1 MVTTNRHC
9 GNRVTTHFQNGIMK
23 RIFNSLSLAGRALIL
38 IGLVVALTLACV
50 VAAAY
55 WTLANQFDD
64 KARADIET
72 NLRTLALV
80 YAEKYPDTKLKIE
93 DGKVLRAE
101 ASSFPGTFSD
111 HSIVDITAAHA
122 GGNATL
128 FQWDEATKQF
138 IRRTTNVKKENGDR
152 AIGTQLAPDH
162 PAQQPL
168 RRGEAYKGPAV
179 LFGRKFYTAYFPI
192 VDAQNKTLGLLY
204 VGMPIEIYDTML
216 THSIERMVMT
226 AAAGIF
232 IVLLLSLFL
241 VRRSLAPLKDVT
253 VSITDLTKGKLDA
266 AIPHTDRGDEV
277 GLIARSLAVFRDAA
291 ARNRSM
297 ENEERSKTEEERK
310 RVQMVEQ
317 VTHEFER
324 NVALLMSEVG
334 KTIAALEGDAATMR
348 MHAETT
354 RERAQSAAK
363 SAGQASDNVQ
373 SVAAAT
379 EEMAGSVSEIG
390 RQVSS
395 SSEIAT
401 RAVHEAE
408 STNRQVKELSAA
420 ALKIGEIV
428 SLIQTIA
435 AQTNLLALNA
445 TIESARAG
453 EAGRGFAVV
462 ASEVKSLATQTSKAT
477 EDIGRQI
484 EEMQKATNAA
494 VAAIGG
500 ISETIGAMD
509 RIAVTIA
516 TAVEEQGAATQE
528 IARGVGSARG
538 EAETARI
545 SISDVEDVASETTRA
560 SDAVSKAA
568 ADMAARL
575 RGLDGEI
582 KSFLTRMQAA

>member
-1 MVTTNRHC
+1 MCLPVVGFIADGT
-9 GNRVTTHFQNGIMK
+9 MK
-23 RIFNSLSLAGRALIL
+23 RIFSSLSLANRAIIL
-38 IGLVVALTLACV
+38 IALVVALTTACV
-50 VAAAY
+50 MTAAY
-55 WTLANQFDD
+55 WALSNEFNA
-64 KARADIET
+64 KARDDIET

-80 YAEKYPDTKLKIE
+80 YAEKYPETKLKLE
-93 DGKVLRAE
+93 GNKVVRAE
-101 ASSFPGTFSD
+101 APSFPGIFPD
-111 HSIVDITAAHA
+111 HNIVDTTAAHA

-128 FQWDEATKQF
+128 FQWDQATKQF

-162 PAQQPL
+162 PGQEPL
-168 RRGEAYKGPAV
+168 RAGQAYKGPAT

-192 VDAQNKTLGLLY
+192 VDPQNRTLGLLY
-204 VGMPIEIYDTML
+204 VGNSIEIYDTML
-216 THSIERMVMT
+216 AHAIWSMLT
-226 AAAGIF
+226 AAAIGIL
-232 IVLLLSLFL
+232 IVLALSLFL
-241 VRRSLAPLKDVT
+241 VRRNIQPLKNVT
-253 VSITDLTKGKLDA
+253 GVIDGMTKGQLDA
-266 AIPHTDRGDEV
+266 DIPHTERSDEI

-291 ARNRSM
+291 ARNREM
-297 ENEERSKTEEERK
+297 ENEERSKGESERR
-310 RVQMVEQ
+310 RVQTVEQ
-317 VTHEFER
+317 ITRQFEA
-324 NVALLMSEVG
+324 NVATLMTEVG

-348 MHAETT
+348 THAETT

-363 SAGQASDNVQ
+363 SAGQASENVQ

-379 EEMAGSVSEIG
+379 EEMAGSVGEIG

-401 RAVHEAE
+401 RAVKEAE
-408 STNRQVKELSAA
+408 DTNRQVKELSAA
-420 ALKIGEIV
+420 AMKIGEIV

-462 ASEVKSLATQTSKAT
+462 ASEVKSLATQTGKAT

-484 EEMQKATNAA
+484 EEMQKATNEA

-516 TAVEEQGAATQE
+516 SAVEEQGAATQE

-545 SISDVEDVASETTRA
+545 SISDVEDVAGETTRS

-568 ADMAARL
+568 SDMATRL
-575 RGLDGEI
+575 RGLDDEI
-582 KSFLTRMQAA
+582 KSFLSRMQAA

>member
-1 MVTTNRHC
+1 
-9 GNRVTTHFQNGIMK
+9 MK
-23 RIFNSLSLAGRALIL
+23 RIFGSLSLANRAIIL
-38 IGLVVALTLACV
+38 IGLVVALTTACAV
-50 VAAAY
+50 SAAY
-55 WTLANQFDD
+55 WALSNEFNA
-64 KARADIET
+64 KARDDIET

-80 YAEKYPDTKLKIE
+80 YAEKYPETKLKLE
-93 DGKVLRAE
+93 DNKVVRAE
-101 ASSFPGTFSD
+101 APSFPGIFPD
-111 HSIVDITAAHA
+111 HNIVDTTAAHA

-128 FQWDEATKQF
+128 FMWDQANKQF

-152 AIGTQLAPDH
+152 AIGTALAPDH
-162 PAQQPL
+162 PGQELL
-168 RRGEAYKGPAV
+168 RAGQAYKGPAT

-192 VDAQNKTLGLLY
+192 VDPQNKTLGLLY
-204 VGMPIEIYDTML
+204 VGNSIEIYDAML
-216 THSIERMVMT
+216 AHAIWSMLT
-226 AAAGIF
+226 AAAIGIL
-232 IVLLLSLFL
+232 IVLALSLWL
-241 VRRSLAPLKDVT
+241 VRRNVKPLKDVT
-253 VSITDLTKGKLDA
+253 GVVDGMAKGQLDTD
-266 AIPHTDRGDEV
+266 IPHTARGDEI

-291 ARNRSM
+291 ARNREM
-297 ENEERSKTEEERK
+297 ENEERSKSESERR
-310 RVQMVEQ
+310 RVQAVEDITRQ
-317 VTHEFER
+317 FEA
-324 NVALLMSEVG
+324 NVATLMADVG
-334 KTIAALEGDAATMR
+334 KTISALEGDAATMR
-348 MHAETT
+348 THAETT
-354 RERAQSAAK
+354 RERAQSAAQ
-363 SAGQASDNVQ
+363 SAGHASENVQ

-401 RAVHEAE
+401 RAVKEAE
-408 STNRQVKELSAA
+408 DTNRQVKELSAA
-420 ALKIGEIV
+420 AMKIGEIV

-462 ASEVKSLATQTSKAT
+462 ASEVKSLATQTGKAT

-484 EEMQKATNAA
+484 EEMQKATNEA

-516 TAVEEQGAATQE
+516 NAVEEQGAATQE

-545 SISDVEDVASETTRA
+545 SISDVEDVAGETTRS

-568 ADMAARL
+568 SDMASRL
-575 RGLDGEI
+575 RGLDDEI
-582 KSFLTRMQAA
+582 RSFLSRMQAA

>member
-1 MVTTNRHC
+1 MTL
-9 GNRVTTHFQNGIMK
+9 FQNGFMK
-23 RIFNSLSLAGRALIL
+23 RIFNSLSLASRAIIL
-38 IGLVVALTLACV
+38 IGLVVALTTTSV

-55 WTLANQFDD
+55 WALSNEFSA
-64 KARADIET
+64 KARDDIET

-80 YAEKYPDTKLKIE
+80 YAEKYPDTKIKLE
-93 DGKVLRAE
+93 GNKVVRAE
-101 ASSFPGTFSD
+101 APNFPGTFPD
-111 HSIVDITAAHA
+111 HSIVDTTAAHA

-128 FQWDEATKQF
+128 FQWDQATRQF

-162 PAQQPL
+162 PGQEPL
-168 RRGEAYKGPAV
+168 RAGTAYKGPAA

-192 VDAQNKTLGLLY
+192 VTPQNQTLGLLY
-204 VGMPIEIYDTML
+204 VGNSIEIYDAMMAQAMWSML
-216 THSIERMVMT
+216 T
-226 AAAGIF
+226 AAAIGILV
-232 IVLLLSLFL
+232 VLALSLFL
-241 VRRSLAPLKDVT
+241 IRRSIQPLKDVT
-253 VSITDLTKGKLDA
+253 VVIDDMTKGKLDA
-266 AIPHTDRGDEV
+266 EIPHITRGDET
-277 GLIARSLAVFRDAA
+277 GLIARALSVFRDQAT
-291 ARNRSM
+291 RNREM
-297 ENEERSKTEEERK
+297 ESQERTKSEDERK
-310 RVQMVEQ
+310 RVQTVEQ
-317 VTHEFER
+317 VTREFEA
-324 NVALLMSEVG
+324 NVASLMSEVE

-348 MHAETT
+348 AHAETT

-363 SAGQASDNVQ
+363 SAGHASENVQ

-379 EEMAGSVSEIG
+379 EELAGSVTEIG

-401 RAVHEAE
+401 RAVKEAE
-408 STNRQVKELSAA
+408 DTNRQVKELSAA
-420 ALKIGEIV
+420 AMKIGEIV

-462 ASEVKSLATQTSKAT
+462 ASEVKSLATQTGKAT

-500 ISETIGAMD
+500 ISETIGSMD
-509 RIAVTIA
+509 RIALTIA
-516 TAVEEQGAATQE
+516 TAVEEQSAATQE
-528 IARGVGSARG
+528 IARGVGSAKG

-545 SISDVEDVASETTRA
+545 SISDVEDVASETTH
-560 SDAVSKAA
+560 SSNAVSKAA
-568 ADMAARL
+568 TDMAVRL
-575 RGLDGEI
+575 RGLDDEI
-582 KSFLTRMQAA
+582 KSFLMRMQAA

>member
-1 MVTTNRHC
+1 
-9 GNRVTTHFQNGIMK
+9 MK
-23 RIFNSLSLAGRALIL
+23 RIFSGFSLANRALIL
-38 IGLVVALTLACV
+38 IALVVALTTTCV

-55 WTLANQFDD
+55 WALSAEFSA
-64 KARADIET
+64 KARDDIET

-80 YAEKYPDTKLKIE
+80 YAKTYPDTKLKLE
-93 DGKVLRAE
+93 GDKVVRAE
-101 ASSFPGTFSD
+101 VPSFPGMFPD
-111 HSIVDITAAHA
+111 HSIVDTTAAHA

-128 FQWDEATKQF
+128 FQWDQATKQF

-162 PAQQPL
+162 PGQEPL
-168 RRGEAYKGPAV
+168 RAGTAYKGPAV

-204 VGMPIEIYDTML
+204 VGNSIEIYDAML
-216 THSIERMVMT
+216 KQAIQQMLT
-226 AAAGIF
+226 AAAIGIL
-232 IVLLLSLFL
+232 IVLGLSLFL
-241 VRRSLAPLKDVT
+241 VRRNIKPLKDVT
-253 VSITDLTKGKLDA
+253 GVIDGMTKGQLDTS
-266 AIPHTDRGDEV
+266 IPHTERNDEI

-291 ARNRSM
+291 ARNRDM
-297 ENEERSKTEEERK
+297 ENEERTKGEAER
-310 RVQMVEQ
+310 RRTQTVEQ
-317 VTHEFER
+317 VTREFEAK
-324 NVALLMSEVG
+324 VASLMGEVG
-334 KTIAALEGDAATMR
+334 KTISALEGDAATMR
-348 MHAETT
+348 THAETT

-363 SAGQASDNVQ
+363 SAGHASENVQ

-379 EEMAGSVSEIG
+379 EEMAGSVSEIS
-390 RQVSS
+390 RQVTS

-401 RAVHEAE
+401 RAVKEAE
-408 STNRQVKELSAA
+408 DTNRQVKELSAA
-420 ALKIGEIV
+420 ATKIGEIV

-462 ASEVKSLATQTSKAT
+462 ASEVKSLATQTGKAT

-484 EEMQKATNAA
+484 EEMQKATNEA

-516 TAVEEQGAATQE
+516 TAVEEQSAATQE
-528 IARGVGSARG
+528 IARGVGSAKG

-545 SISDVEDVASETTRA
+545 SISDVEDVASETTR
-560 SDAVSKAA
+560 SSNAVSTAA

-575 RGLDGEI
+575 RGLDDEI
-582 KSFLTRMQAA
+582 KSFLSRMQAA

>member
-1 MVTTNRHC
+1 
-9 GNRVTTHFQNGIMK
+9 MK
-23 RIFNSLSLAGRALIL
+23 RIFSGFSLANRALIL
-38 IGLVVALTLACV
+38 IGLVVALTAACV
-50 VAAAY
+50 VASAY
-55 WTLANQFDD
+55 WALSNEFNA
-64 KARADIET
+64 KARDDIET

-80 YAEKYPDTKLKIE
+80 YAEKFPDTKLKLG
-93 DGKVLRAE
+93 DNKVVRAE
-101 ASSFPGTFSD
+101 VPSFPGIFPD
-111 HSIVDITAAHA
+111 HNIVDTTAAHA
-122 GGNATL
+122 GGVATL
-128 FQWDEATKQF
+128 FQWDQATKQF

-162 PAQQPL
+162 PGQEPL
-168 RRGEAYKGPAV
+168 RAGTAYKGPAI

-192 VDAQNKTLGLLY
+192 VDAQNKTLGLLF

-216 THSIERMVMT
+216 KRSIEHMVT
-226 AAAGIF
+226 AAALGIL
-232 IVLLLSLFL
+232 IVLCLSLFL
-241 VRRSLAPLKDVT
+241 VRRSLTPLRDVT
-253 VSITDLTKGKLDA
+253 ATIDGMTKGKLDIQ
-266 AIPHTDRGDEV
+266 IPHTGRGDEI
-277 GLIARSLAVFRDAA
+277 GLIARALAVFRDAA
-291 ARNRSM
+291 ARNRAM
-297 ENEERSKTEEERK
+297 ESEERTKTEDERK
-310 RVQMVEQ
+310 RVQTVEQ
-317 VTHEFER
+317 VTREFEA
-324 NVALLMSEVG
+324 NVASLLGEVG
-334 KTIAALEGDAATMR
+334 KTISALEGDAATMR
-348 MHAETT
+348 THAETT

-363 SAGQASDNVQ
+363 SAGQASENVQ

-379 EEMAGSVSEIG
+379 EEMAGSVNEIG

-401 RAVHEAE
+401 RAVKEAE
-408 STNRQVKELSAA
+408 DTNRQVKELSAA
-420 ALKIGEIV
+420 AVKIGEIV

-462 ASEVKSLATQTSKAT
+462 ASEVKSLATQTGKAT

-516 TAVEEQGAATQE
+516 TAVEEQSAATQE
-528 IARGVGSARG
+528 IARGVGSAKG

-560 SDAVSKAA
+560 SDAVSNAA

-575 RGLDGEI
+575 RGLDDEI